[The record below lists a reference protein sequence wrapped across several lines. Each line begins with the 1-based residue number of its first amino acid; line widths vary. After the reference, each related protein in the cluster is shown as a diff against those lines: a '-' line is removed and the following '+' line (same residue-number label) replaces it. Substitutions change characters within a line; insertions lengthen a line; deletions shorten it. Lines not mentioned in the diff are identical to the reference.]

1 MLTWEDITV
10 GRKKPGKPRRDRGTV
25 EYTLQQLQPPGYDQW
40 MAPADGFDSERA
52 AADPRLTPQSVDLMR
67 RLARLRPVYGPKIPL
82 QAVWLDMMLDLGV
95 LRLRRPD
102 GSVGDLPAGELAG
115 MLGGATE
122 VADVRTAVHELHAT
136 GLLLVEPYGEDDTV
150 LRVVVGRPAKP
161 GDPWL
166 FGGDIA
172 SDLVPK
178 TCIPGDPQSL
188 GAEEFA
194 ALGYLRSHISE
205 GTTGTTGT
213 AEDYATFNGVGSVDR
228 AQELFDAVADLVDVR
243 GCPPC
248 PTAHLCTRDADAD
261 TADQAA

>member
-40 MAPADGFDSERA
+40 MTLAPDA
-52 AADPRLTPQSVDLMR
+52 AEKAATDPHLSPESVDLTR
-67 RLARLRPVYGPKIPL
+67 RLTRLGPIYGPKIPV
-82 QAVWLDMMLDLGV
+82 QAVWLDLAVDQGV
-95 LRLRRPD
+95 LRLRHPD
-102 GSVGDLPAGELAG
+102 GTVGLLPVGELAG
-115 MLGGATE
+115 MFGDQGAGRDLR
-122 VADVRTAVHELHAT
+122 ASVHELHAA
-136 GLLLVEPYGEDDTV
+136 GMLLLERDGEEDSV
-150 LRVVVGRPAKP
+150 VRVVIGRPARP

-188 GAEEFA
+188 GVEEFA

-205 GTTGTTGT
+205 GTTGT
-213 AEDYATFNGVGSVDR
+213 AEEYATFKGVGSVER
-228 AQELFDAVADLVDVR
+228 ARELFDAVADLVDVR
-243 GCPPC
+243 GCPAC
-248 PTAHLCTRDADAD
+248 PTAHLCTRDP
-261 TADQAA
+261 QAQPTI